1 MFQGNVIM
9 DTKMSLR
16 ERLGFQ
22 RNKNFQ
28 IRREQKLAPYH
39 KNKTVKQTEYKQTSD
54 AVRKRLYRA
63 KQAEMKQKETERKR
77 KYRNL
82 VRNKNIDLSANT

>member
-1 MFQGNVIM
+1 
-9 DTKMSLR
+9 MSLR
-16 ERLGFQ
+16 ERWEFQ
-22 RNKNFQ
+22 RNKNLQ
-28 IRREQKLAPYH
+28 IRRQQKLAPYH
-39 KNKTVKQTEYKQTSD
+39 NNKIVKQTEYKQTSD